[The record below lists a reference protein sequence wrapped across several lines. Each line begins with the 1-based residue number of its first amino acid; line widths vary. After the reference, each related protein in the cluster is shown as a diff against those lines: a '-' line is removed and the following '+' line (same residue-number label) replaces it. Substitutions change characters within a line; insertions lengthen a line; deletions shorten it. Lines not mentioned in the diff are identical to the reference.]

1 MLKDSQNR
9 IKSMALIHE
18 KLYNS
23 KDLIGIDFG
32 EYLRDL
38 VANLFR
44 SYSIDPNQIK
54 LKMEINNIS
63 LGLDTAIPCGLIIN
77 ELVSNSFKYAFPDG
91 RKGEISVNIIPTNNG
106 QFILTVRDN
115 GIGFP
120 EDLDIKK
127 SKTLGLQLVDNL
139 VEQLDGT
146 IELDRSTGTD
156 FKITFKELKSE

>member
-91 RKGEISVNIIPTNNG
+91 RKGEISVNIIPINNN